1 MRIGIRSRALK
12 SGVSY
17 SYFHVRLKAGLSG
30 SEKSGRKAAFFFY
43 FIVGIE
49 NSAPARRPVGQ
60 RAVMVFMR
68 V

>member
-1 MRIGIRSRALK
+1 MSLMDSFLVAFRDCS
-12 SGVSY
+12 
-17 SYFHVRLKAGLSG
+17 
-30 SEKSGRKAAFFFY
+30 SGRLESCVITIKNAAVRPLFIY

-60 RAVMVFMR
+60 RAVMVFIR

>member
-1 MRIGIRSRALK
+1 MLNATFCDLLIN
-12 SGVSY
+12 
-17 SYFHVRLKAGLSG
+17 
-30 SEKSGRKAAFFFY
+30 SGRVSCLSLLHVMELVIRIKKAAVRPLFIY

-60 RAVMVFMR
+60 RAVMVFIR

>member
-1 MRIGIRSRALK
+1 MQTAT
-12 SGVSY
+12 
-17 SYFHVRLKAGLSG
+17 FCDRLIH
-30 SEKSGRKAAFFFY
+30 SGRVLCLQLLQAPKLRHQDKKRPLGRFLIY

-60 RAVMVFMR
+60 RAVMVFIR

>member
-1 MRIGIRSRALK
+1 MASASKIRDQ
-12 SGVSY
+12 
-17 SYFHVRLKAGLSG
+17 
-30 SEKSGRKAAFFFY
+30 EEKAAVTAAFFY

-60 RAVMVFMR
+60 RAVIVFMR

>member
-1 MRIGIRSRALK
+1 MG
-12 SGVSY
+12 
-17 SYFHVRLKAGLSG
+17 GLTSHE
-30 SEKSGRKAAFFFY
+30 SMDY

-60 RAVMVFMR
+60 RAVMVFIR